1 MRKKRVFPA
10 LSDEANGVPGGLYR
24 NGVIPHGIRRA
35 EQRTAR
41 PACLAPASSHHLPP
55 GDHTPSIHF
64 IFAVKFPF
72 FLPLLTPKVVLQ
84 SQPKSA
90 YQTVFSGLVC
100 LFGCWIVC
108 LCFLPVWLSFICL
121 PVPPNEFAQL
131 FSHTRS
137 RKIRSVEKKK
147 ITQQKIKTPT

>member
-24 NGVIPHGIRRA
+24 KGPARHTPGRA
-35 EQRTAR
+35 ANS
-41 PACLAPASSHHLPP
+41 PACLSCPASSHHLPP

-72 FLPLLTPKVVLQ
+72 FLPLLTPEVVVH

-90 YQTVFSGLVC
+90 NQTVFSGLVC

-131 FSHTRS
+131 FVTY
-137 RKIRSVEKKK
+137 KIS
-147 ITQQKIKTPT
+147 